1 MSCSAGFVLL
11 LFFFWIFSVLLV
23 HLVGAAVTALVC
35 HSNTEV
41 SYGLHQSKTM
51 ILSLSQHY
59 LARSLSAV
67 HSFPLSQGPMF
78 VKGGSI

>member
-1 MSCSAGFVLL
+1 MIFLDFLGFTGASCWCRSYA
-11 LFFFWIFSVLLV
+11 
-23 HLVGAAVTALVC
+23 LVGR
-35 HSNTEV
+35 SNTEV

>member
-1 MSCSAGFVLL
+1 MN
-11 LFFFWIFSVLLV
+11 
-23 HLVGAAVTALVC
+23 LVGAAVTALVGR
-35 HSNTEV
+35 SNTEV

-67 HSFPLSQGPMF
+67 HSFPLSRGPMF